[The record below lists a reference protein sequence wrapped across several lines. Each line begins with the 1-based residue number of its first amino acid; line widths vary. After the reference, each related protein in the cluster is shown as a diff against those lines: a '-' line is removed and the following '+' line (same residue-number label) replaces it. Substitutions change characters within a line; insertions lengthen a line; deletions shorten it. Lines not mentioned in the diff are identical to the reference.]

1 MGACGSAFLQ
11 DDGGGERRPMSE
23 EFEGLDEGRKMRK
36 MQERSKKSGW
46 EVEKIVCAHWCV
58 GVAPSLILNGMDGW
72 MASVRIEVQLSRFRH
87 RLNNP

>member
-23 EFEGLDEGRKMRK
+23 ECQGLDEGRKMRK

-46 EVEKIVCAHWCV
+46 EVEKIVCAHRCV
-58 GVAPSLILNGMDGW
+58 GVDLLAYFKWNGWLDGIRPDRSPVESLPPS
-72 MASVRIEVQLSRFRH
+72 IE
-87 RLNNP
+87 